1 MLFTLKNLQTRFNE
15 TEENVR
21 ERLEGL
27 PIYGYYKKVLQ
38 EMMNIDEQVF
48 EMLYD
53 DDIENRY
60 DYDIEPEALIEAF
73 EKLEEMQLAG

>member
-15 TEENVR
+15 AEENIR

-53 DDIENRY
+53 
-60 DYDIEPEALIEAF
+60 YDIEPEALIEAF